1 MIFLYLLRWSCGF
14 FPFQLTDV
22 FSNINTNLHT
32 WAKPTWSWWI
42 IYLICC
48 QIWFAKI
55 LFSYFISMSTRDI
68 SLTSN
73 ENSAVILR
81 FVPFYLTY
89 LWLPLRF
96 FYHWFEQFYFDML
109 WCFLFLVLEVC
120 SASWICVC
128 RVYIKF
134 GRILVNMFF
143 IHSSVLF
150 FGDSNFVCFKP
161 LAVVSQVTN
170 ALFSLLED
178 SFFFCSY
185 FILILLQCLQIH

>member
-1 MIFLYLLRWSCGF
+1 
-14 FPFQLTDV
+14 
-22 FSNINTNLHT
+22 
-32 WAKPTWSWWI
+32 
-42 IYLICC
+42 
-48 QIWFAKI
+48 
-55 LFSYFISMSTRDI
+55 MSTRDI

-178 SFFFCSY
+178 SFFFLLLFY
-185 FILILLQCLQIH
+185 FDSTAMSSNSLIFSSTMSNLLLILYSTYSVFFQVRHCSFISRSLNSVFISPMFLLFEYMKYSYNNCFIVAC